1 MAERVGFEPTIPGK
15 QDTAFR
21 ERGLQPLGNLSKT
34 KGPHMLTRLAQYPFY
49 SGVSI
54 AYVAIQRNLTAMLAG
69 PKFVAPPQR
78 SGTHTQRSGTLGFG
92 HFSNLVLVVGS
103 AQTLR
108 VYNARYRY
116 RYRNRNR
123 NLEID
128 SDSDPDSDS
137 DLDFRSSHK

>member
-1 MAERVGFEPTIPGK
+1 
-15 QDTAFR
+15 
-21 ERGLQPLGNLSKT
+21 
-34 KGPHMLTRLAQYPFY
+34 MLTRLAQYPFY

-108 VYNARYRY
+108 VYNAIAIAIAIEIEIEISKSIAIAIPIAIAIWIFAHLT
-116 RYRNRNR
+116 NREMPNR
-123 NLEID
+123 HSPSGLWAG
-128 SDSDPDSDS
+128 
-137 DLDFRSSHK
+137 